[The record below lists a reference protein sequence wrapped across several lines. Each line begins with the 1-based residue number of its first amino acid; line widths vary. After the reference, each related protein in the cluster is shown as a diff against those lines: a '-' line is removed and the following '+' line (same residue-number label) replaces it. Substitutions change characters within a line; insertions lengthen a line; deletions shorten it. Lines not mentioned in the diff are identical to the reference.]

1 MVAGLLAKK
10 KSVEIGGD
18 PWREFGERE
27 SAEVGEGG
35 VGGGEVGGVVKRGR
49 DGDCMGCVGGWRE
62 HRGGVGLDEEA
73 VERDFSEE
81 FAETGVARGEVGGVE
96 GKIGAEG
103 GERGDE
109 FDGAAVG
116 VKQETTRGKRDG
128 AQRFKQKAE
137 GIDAVNG
144 GGAIQGDGEVELGFE
159 DRELFVERCT
169 PETGEARVIGAGT
182 VKHPAV
188 EADFADRGPGIG
200 DEVSSKSFEP
210 RGRTISDVPRVK
222 PVGRQERNL
231 RRAR

>member
-49 DGDCMGCVGGWRE
+49 DGDCMGCVRGWGE

-116 VKQETTRGKRDG
+116 VKQETTRGERDG
-128 AQRFKQKAE
+128 AERFEQKAE

-169 PETGEARVIGAGT
+169 PEAGEARVIGAGT

-200 DEVSSKSFEP
+200 AEVASKSFEP

-222 PVGRQERNL
+222 PVGRQERKL